1 MKANLRCA
9 QCSTIVGYLEQE
21 VITEEIYPG
30 ILCGCGGEIKI
41 EIVEESWKNYF
52 TTYSYS
58 MGYGLSQ

>member
-1 MKANLRCA
+1 MKANLRCV

-41 EIVEESWKNYF
+41 EIVEES
-52 TTYSYS
+52 
-58 MGYGLSQ
+58 